1 MKIPAL
7 LAFAVS
13 ALSVC
18 LADPSATPV
27 TPSAAAAATAEA
39 PAPSH
44 DYQGPLWNELDVAST
59 LNTAKSITLEAF
71 PNCDTVVVD
80 DKMMRVY
87 HDNGIAEAQ
96 DETYTKIL
104 TEKGRR
110 KNGSLQLNFQLPYNT
125 VKVIKLE
132 RIKPNGEITPIDVAA
147 NSKES
152 IDQSQMEENIF
163 DPNTRILDVNIP
175 NLEIGDIVH
184 SVVRTNT
191 DRAFIPGEY
200 AEDEILESTGYIR
213 HSSLEVHAPAAKP
226 LKQIRLRNEVPGT
239 VTATTHTENDGKG
252 IVYHWEINKVPRMYE
267 EPAMPPASVVLQRLS
282 ISTTPDWGVISK
294 WAWNL
299 DLPHL
304 NASDDDLNHTVAQL
318 IAGKTT
324 DLEKIKALFYYVS
337 KTIRYMGITP
347 EKDLPGYEPHDVKLT
362 FAKKYGVCRDKA
374 ALLVAMLRKAG
385 LPAYPVLVSYGEK
398 KDQDVP
404 NPFFNHEIAS
414 VDLGNANYL
423 LMDPTDENTQD
434 LLPSLEGN
442 QSYLVC
448 RPEGEILKTT
458 PVNDPEESMMRV
470 KTTGMLSVSG
480 GVEARSELFFNGV
493 NDNLY
498 RGAFAQ
504 MKADDRWR
512 FFESRLKR
520 AVPGA
525 VLKSLKILP
534 ENLQDT
540 STGLQVTLEFSA
552 ADIVAFGDSKA
563 LVTLPWIS
571 KDIGIVNFTFGGAS
585 LEKRKYPLQ
594 TYVACGLHEDISLQ
608 VPKEYTGALS
618 LPTSTPQN
626 DAFFSY
632 NRSANF
638 NDGRITASREL
649 TLKAVEFS
657 PAQYSTLKNTLT
669 AMQEDD
675 RKAPLMKTTIAAAP
689 TPSAGA
695 VGQLPTPA
703 TDSRYLKMDREFTV
717 QDAHSA
723 VLDVKFTKLVLTYSG
738 KKRDA
743 EFKLPYNGSV
753 EDVKVLHAS
762 VTDKAGKKTEISPE
776 EMNRMDQGW
785 NSSAKR
791 YTGGKILV
799 LSLPGV
805 DIGSIIDVEYQIT
818 LHDAPS
824 IARFESFQ
832 FQDACD
838 ESTLRVSIPKD
849 LPFLQDVR
857 GSKSLLTAN
866 TREENGRKIFEWS
879 AKNIG
884 PLPDEPSTPP
894 DWNYQTGVE
903 FFVGSPKDYW
913 REIQTAFAEK
923 AAQATDASAMGK
935 QLASSAR
942 TKAEAITAIR
952 NYVDRKVRF
961 AGPTFTDLA
970 LRELTPA
977 DVSLKEGYGHA
988 ADHAILLSAMLK
1000 GAGFTPRF
1008 VFASRLPD
1016 ISALSATLKALPL
1029 PEDFEDPLVEVDADG
1044 TRYYLNDTD
1053 QYAHL
1058 GATPHDNAIAV
1069 VSENGAYETVHAS
1082 NDAPSKTD
1090 TTFRLALDKDGH
1102 AKIEIVSHYY
1112 GVTWGDKKKFF
1123 AELPPEERKQYF
1135 EKLVTSVAQGA
1146 HAIAPLQTD
1155 FDSYPGT
1162 ETFAVELNHY
1172 AVSDGRYLY
1181 FETPARPGLFGIFAD
1196 QRALPLLIPN
1206 RHEEV
1211 VRTEVQLPPEF
1222 SHLLIAPRTRTNET
1236 AATAGQF
1243 SITLSGSG
1251 DHFTITDTLER
1262 SPAIVSSVDYPQLV
1276 RAESELENKSSRLL
1290 LFEKD
1295 DSAVR

>member
-7 LAFAVS
+7 LAGLVS
-13 ALSVC
+13 ALSVY
-18 LADPSATPV
+18 SI
-27 TPSAAAAATAEA
+27 AAAVIPPTAAPVAETSA
-39 PAPSH
+39 HPHVYDGA
-44 DYQGPLWNELDVAST
+44 LWDELDLNAT
-59 LNTAKSITLEAF
+59 LKAAREITLEAL
-71 PNCDTVVVD
+71 PNCDTVIVD
-80 DKMMRVY
+80 EKMMRVY
-87 HDNGIAEAQ
+87 HEDGIAEAQ
-96 DETYTKIL
+96 DETFTKIL

-125 VKVIKLE
+125 VKVTKLE
-132 RIKPNGEITPIDVAA
+132 LIKPNGEIVPVDIPA

-163 DPNTRILDVNIP
+163 DPNSRILEVNIP
-175 NLEIGDIVH
+175 NLEIGEIVH
-184 SVVRTNT
+184 SVIRTNT

-200 AEDEILESTGYIR
+200 AEDEIFEGTGEIR

-239 VTATTHTENDGKG
+239 VVASTRTENNGRDL
-252 IVYHWEINKVPRMYE
+252 VYHWEVNHVPRMYD
-267 EPAMPPASVVLQRLS
+267 EPSMPPATVVLQRLS
-282 ISTTPDWGVISK
+282 ISTTPDWDTISK

-304 NASDDDLNHTVAQL
+304 NAANDDLNRTVARL

-374 ALLVAMLRKAG
+374 ALLVAMLRTAG

-414 VDLGNANYL
+414 VDLGKSNYL

-470 KTTGMLSVSG
+470 KTTGVLSVSG
-480 GVEARSELFFNGV
+480 AVDAHAELFFNGV

-512 FFESRLKR
+512 FFESHLKR

-540 STGLQVTLEFSA
+540 SSGLQVTLDFSA

-571 KDIGIVNFTFGGAS
+571 KDIGIVNYTFGGAS

-618 LPTSTPQN
+618 LPSASPQH

-632 NRSANF
+632 DRSANF
-638 NDGRITASREL
+638 TDGRITASREF
-649 TLKAVEFS
+649 TLKSVEFS
-657 PAQYSTLKNTLT
+657 PAQYSTLKSTLT

-675 RKAPLMKTTIAAAP
+675 RKAPLLKTTLSTA
-689 TPSAGA
+689 PSASAAA
-695 VGQLPTPA
+695 VGQLPTP
-703 TDSRYLKMDREFTV
+703 TSDSRYLKMDREFTV
-717 QDAHSA
+717 QDEHAA

-743 EFKLPYNGSV
+743 EFKLPYNVSI

-762 VTDKAGKKTEISPE
+762 VTDKTGKKTEISPE
-776 EMNRMDQGW
+776 EMNRMDEGW

-805 DIGSIIDVEYQIT
+805 DIGSIIDVEYQVAI
-818 LHDAPS
+818 HDASS

-832 FQDACD
+832 VQDACD

-857 GSKSLLTAN
+857 GMKSLLTTS
-866 TREENGRKIFEWS
+866 TRNENGRKIFEWT
-879 AKNIG
+879 AKNVA

-903 FFVGSPKDYW
+903 FFVGSPKEYW
-913 REIQTAFAEK
+913 REIQTAFAAK
-923 AAQATDASAMGK
+923 ANGASEAAALGK
-935 QLASSAR
+935 QLTASAK

-952 NYVDRKVRF
+952 NYVDRKVRY
-961 AGPTFTDLA
+961 AGPSFADLA

-977 DVSLKEGYGHA
+977 DVTLKDGYGHS
-988 ADHAILLSAMLK
+988 ADHAILLKAMLN
-1000 GAGFTPRF
+1000 GAGYQARF
-1008 VFASRLPD
+1008 VFASQLPD
-1016 ISALSATLKALPL
+1016 ISAISASLKALPL
-1029 PEDFEDPLVEVDADG
+1029 PEDFSDPLIEVDADG

-1053 QYAHL
+1053 QYSHL
-1058 GATPHDNAIAV
+1058 GATPHDNDIAV
-1069 VSENGAYETVHAS
+1069 LAENGAYETVRAS
-1082 NDAPSKTD
+1082 DDAPSKTESV
-1090 TTFRLALDKDGH
+1090 FRLVIDKDGH
-1102 AKIEIVSHYY
+1102 AKIEIVRRYY

-1123 AELPPEERKQYF
+1123 AELPPEERKHYF
-1135 EKLVTSVAQGA
+1135 EELVSSVAQGA

-1181 FETPARPGLFGIFAD
+1181 FETPAHPGLFGIYAD
-1196 QRALPLLIPN
+1196 QRALPLLISN
-1206 RHEEV
+1206 RHEEI

-1222 SHLLIAPRTRTNET
+1222 RHLLIAPRTRIKEN
-1236 AATAGQF
+1236 AASAGQY
-1243 SITLSGSG
+1243 SIEISGTG
-1251 DHFTITDTLER
+1251 EHLTITDTLER
-1262 SPAIVSSVDYPQLV
+1262 SPAIVSSTDYSQLV
-1276 RAESELENKSSRLL
+1276 RVESELENKSSRLL
-1290 LFEKD
+1290 LFENT